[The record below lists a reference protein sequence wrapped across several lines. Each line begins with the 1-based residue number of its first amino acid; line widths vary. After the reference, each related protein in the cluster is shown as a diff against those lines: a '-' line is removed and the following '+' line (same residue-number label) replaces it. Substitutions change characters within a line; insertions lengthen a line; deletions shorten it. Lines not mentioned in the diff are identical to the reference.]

1 MAETDLE
8 PPRVSKMLDAPCS
21 DLGSNGH
28 PVYSFAMQKL
38 LPRMGYGSPDSMIFE
53 VVGCEKE

>member
-8 PPRVSKMLDAPCS
+8 PPRVSKILDASCS

-28 PVYSFAMQKL
+28 PVYSFAMQKP
-38 LPRMGYGSPDSMIFE
+38 LPGMGNGSPGAMIFE
-53 VVGCEKE
+53 AAGCEKA